1 MYAAAQSPGPGEYV
15 LPQGNRQDTGR
26 FSTANPKSSLD
37 WDIYRAARTPGPGA
51 YHVSDGRSSA
61 SGSRG
66 GAASYK
72 GGGGKFSEAVPKS
85 DLDWKI
91 LEAAR
96 TPGPGSYKIPN
107 LSEPPPFAGRIPF
120 GMPSS
125 YLDAPLRT
133 AATIPGPGQY
143 YKSEETLS
151 PSGGKFN
158 LSKPKSELDWQIFNA
173 AQTPGPGAYETQG
186 SAIKTAKRALSPKET
201 STQYSTTTWQ
211 KKTNDFTWCRSI

>member
-1 MYAAAQSPGPGEYV
+1 MYAAAQSPGPGEYP
-15 LPQGNRQDTGR
+15 LPQNNRKTTGR

-37 WDIYRAARTPGPGA
+37 WDIYRAAWTPGPGA
-51 YHVSDGRSSA
+51 YHISDGR

-66 GAASYK
+66 GNASTSSSAAYK

-120 GMPSS
+120 GLPSS

-133 AATIPGPGQY
+133 SATIPGPGQY
-143 YKSEETLS
+143 YKPEATLS

-186 SAIKTAKRALSPKET
+186 AAIKIAKRASSPKKAT
-201 STQYSTTTWQ
+201 TQHRTTT
-211 KKTNDFTWCRSI
+211 